1 MHGEEEKRG
10 IKLKTDE
17 GKSMMC
23 SVKTASEWH
32 AMRKGEFVA
41 AGRRLFSILRS
52 TKLSYGQSNLYFKI
66 LKPLLWIV
74 RIL

>member
-1 MHGEEEKRG
+1 
-10 IKLKTDE
+10 
-17 GKSMMC
+17 MMC
-23 SVKTASEWH
+23 SVKTASQLAGEWH

-66 LKPLLWIV
+66 LKPLWIV
-74 RIL
+74 RIYIIVVHDTRLLYSV